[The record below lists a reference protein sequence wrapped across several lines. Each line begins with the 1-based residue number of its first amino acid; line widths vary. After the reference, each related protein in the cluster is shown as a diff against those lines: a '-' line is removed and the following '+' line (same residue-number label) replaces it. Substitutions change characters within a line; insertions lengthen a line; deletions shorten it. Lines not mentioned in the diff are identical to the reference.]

1 MPIPEVINEGIV
13 VVPGTGTSGK
23 HPTSRTQSGLLSQL
37 LNLHPNSF
45 PPGHPYQVTSS
56 QDVTRPGDPSALTS
70 SSKLAA
76 ALPLAAQV
84 TAQAQTIPENSG
96 IHHFIWEHLND
107 VHQILHRL
115 GHTGAKVRSWPPY
128 NTISDICA
136 FLHTAGT
143 MRNWAKNYSA
153 VAHPSP
159 TSPQQC
165 RLRLGRTTR
174 PRHSRTQGCHHL
186 LALPHP
192 HRPQVISPRLPR
204 FRLVLACCRM
214 DPLVAM

>member
-56 QDVTRPGDPSALTS
+56 QDVTRPGNPSALTS

-76 ALPLAAQV
+76 TLPLAAQV

-96 IHHFIWEHLND
+96 IRHFIWEHLND
-107 VHQILHRL
+107 VHHILHRL
-115 GHTGAKVRSWPPY
+115 GHTGAKVRSWPP
-128 NTISDICA
+128 TIPFRTSA
-136 FLHTAGT
+136 HFHTQ
-143 MRNWAKNYSA
+143 
-153 VAHPSP
+153 PSP
-159 TSPQQC
+159 CATGP
-165 RLRLGRTTR
+165 RTTQPLPTPRR
-174 PRHSRTQGCHHL
+174 PLHNNADCVWEEQHDHAIQELKDAIIYLPSPIPIDHKSSRPVF
-186 LALPHP
+186 LA
-192 HRPQVISPRLPR
+192 I
-204 FRLVLACCRM
+204 RLVLVRCRM